1 VAAALAD
8 PSSASDD
15 ASQHEIARFGV
26 AFRIRSRAPGGRE
39 SVDLQPHRRNGSVA
53 GPTLGATPEAQRRQ
67 VALAWSATGGRVQGA
82 QQHGTGERTPLRVR
96 LVHPLRRLGTGFLFA
111 VFGIGALFVAGVVF
125 PFVAWRSE
133 AGPGRERIAQRLV
146 QRAFAFFVGLGT
158 ALRLFELRATGTERL
173 AAAPA
178 LVVANHPTLLDVVF
192 LISQMPQ
199 ADCIVKR
206 DAFHN
211 PFLRHVVRIAG
222 YIPNGDGRDV
232 IDACVAR
239 LAAGRSVVLFPEGSR
254 SPETGLRPFKRGV
267 AHIALRS
274 DAPLLPVFLDCD
286 PPALKKGQPWW
297 AVPDRKLVFTLAVDA
312 PVRARDLVP
321 PGELATPLAARAVTA
336 ALQRHF
342 DAKAE
347 TKRRDAADARQ
358 A

>member
-1 VAAALAD
+1 M
-8 PSSASDD
+8 
-15 ASQHEIARFGV
+15 
-26 AFRIRSRAPGGRE
+26 
-39 SVDLQPHRRNGSVA
+39 
-53 GPTLGATPEAQRRQ
+53 
-67 VALAWSATGGRVQGA
+67 AWSAAGGSVQGA
-82 QQHGTGERTPLRVR
+82 QRGVGERVRVGAR

-111 VFGIGALFVAGVVF
+111 VFGVGALVVAGVIF
-125 PFVAWRSE
+125 PFVAWRTE
-133 AGPGRERIAQRLV
+133 AGPARERIAQRLI
-146 QRAFAFFVGLGT
+146 QRAFAFFVWLGT
-158 ALRLFELRATGTERL
+158 ALRLYELRATGAERL
-173 AAAPA
+173 AEAPA

-206 DAFHN
+206 EAFHN

-222 YIPNGDGRDV
+222 YIPNGAGREV

-254 SPETGLRPFKRGV
+254 SPEVGLRPFKRGV

-274 DAPLLPVFLDCD
+274 GAPILPVFLHCD

-312 PVRARDLVP
+312 PVRAQDLVP
-321 PGELATPLAARAVTA
+321 PGGSLTTPRAARSITA
-336 ALQRHF
+336 ALQQHF
-342 DAKAE
+342 EAE
-347 TKRRDAADARQ
+347 AKRRDADARQ